1 MAEMKRIEVVAAI
14 IRRGDRIFATQRGY
28 GDWKDWWEFPGGKME
43 PGETAREALV
53 REIREEL
60 DAEIRIDR
68 FLQTVEWDYPAFH
81 LTMHCFWCSLTGES
95 LHLNEHEAARWLG
108 ADELSEVRWL
118 PADEGLLP
126 FLADELRGGPI
137 DVVLPWVDGSDPA
150 LAARRARY
158 AQGDALTNE
167 EVGGSSRYASVGE
180 IRWCVASLLRFAPF
194 VRKIFIVTDGQD
206 PDLGGMLRKYFPER
220 AGDVAVVDHSV
231 IFRGR
236 EDALPTFNSNSIDT
250 LIWNIPELSERFIY
264 TNDDVMLVRPAS
276 PADFYPDGK
285 VVCYAKRLPAWFVRL
300 LRRLQPHHVGYKA
313 SMLRAL
319 ELMGGGDHILN
330 LGHTP
335 CAMLKSWYERW
346 AAERPDMVALN
357 LKDKFRSVDQFE
369 VQEPFY
375 LDMERQGRLELISD
389 LEASM
394 CFKRRDV
401 PGYVAK
407 KLAAFEADQ
416 TRKFVC
422 FNALNLCTPDELA
435 AVSAWLNGRI
445 GIE

>member
-1 MAEMKRIEVVAAI
+1 MSDMKRIEVVAAV

-28 GDWKDWWEFPGGKME
+28 GVYKDWWEFPGGKME
-43 PGETAREALV
+43 PGETARQALV

-60 DAEIRIDR
+60 DAEIRIGR
-68 FLQTVEWDYPAFH
+68 FLQTVEWDYPEFH

-126 FLADELRGGPI
+126 LIADELRDGPV

-180 IRWCVASLLRFAPF
+180 IRWCVTSLLRFAPF

-206 PDLGGMLRKYFPER
+206 PDLGGMLHRHFPER
-220 AGDVAVVDHSV
+220 EDDVVTVDHSV

-236 EDALPTFNSNSIDT
+236 EEALPTFNSNSIDT
-250 LIWNIPELSERFIY
+250 LIWNIPELSERFLY
-264 TNDDVMLVRPAS
+264 LNDDYMLVRPTA
-276 PADFYPDGK
+276 PDDFFRGDK

-300 LRRLQPHHVGYKA
+300 LRRLQPQHVGYKA

-319 ELMGGGDHILN
+319 ELMGGGNHIIN
-330 LGHTP
+330 LGHAP
-335 CAMLKSWYERW
+335 CPMRKSWFERW
-346 AAERPDMVALN
+346 AQERPDMVEHN
-357 LKDKFRSVDQFE
+357 LKDKFRSVEQFE
-369 VQEPFY
+369 AQEPFY
-375 LDMERQGRLELISD
+375 LDMERQGRLVLVSD
-389 LEASM
+389 LKASM
-394 CFKRRDV
+394 CFKRRDI

-407 KLAAFEADQ
+407 KLAAFEADR

-422 FNALNLCTPDELA
+422 FNALNLCTPDEIA